1 MATFFIQTDKEFYF
15 SGETVNGN
23 IYANVGAFITGVQ
36 GISMKFTGYECV
48 KWVEAQRLYRP
59 MKHNDPNR
67 PQPYDPI

>member
-23 IYANVGAFITGVQ
+23 IFANVGSLITGAQ

-48 KWVEAQRLYRP
+48 KWV
-59 MKHNDPNR
+59 
-67 PQPYDPI
+67 